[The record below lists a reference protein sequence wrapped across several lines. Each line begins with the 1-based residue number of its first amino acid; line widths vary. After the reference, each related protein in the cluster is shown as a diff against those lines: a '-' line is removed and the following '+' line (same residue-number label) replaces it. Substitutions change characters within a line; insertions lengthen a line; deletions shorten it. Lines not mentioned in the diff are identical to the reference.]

1 MNSLR
6 KQSLYTQPKPK
17 WTSSLSVPQWYHSG
31 FFFFPPHSFIED
43 VALQGTKFYAG
54 ASACL
59 QTAWP
64 KVQQMLKSKVLYDSA
79 IPFLGKYPDKTIIQK
94 DMCTPIFIVLTAN
107 KT

>member
-1 MNSLR
+1 MDKLPKCASMVSLR
-6 KQSLYTQPKPK
+6 
-17 WTSSLSVPQWYHSG
+17 V
-31 FFFFPPHSFIED
+31 FFFPPHSFIED